1 MRSNAFNA
9 SIKILKVL
17 LFYSIACLL
26 IADLKCEHRFI
37 DSNSL
42 FAGIFLVFLDL
53 L

>member
-1 MRSNAFNA
+1 MRSIAFNA
-9 SIKILKVL
+9 SIKSLKV

-42 FAGIFLVFLDL
+42 FAGIYCVS
-53 L
+53 